1 MNVNSALST
10 LFRFVLCICL
20 ILFTAAIPI
29 EAQQTA
35 GTTYGNFSGAFAA
48 PALSGVGLATLTYT
62 AGTIYQGGTSKSIVA
77 GTLTSLDAS
86 QTSCA
91 APAYS
96 ACEFIYWT
104 SSTALLKTTTYATA
118 FGAGANI
125 IVAYVTTTAGSLV
138 ATITPASLTF
148 PTIYAPLTYEC
159 GTSAACSP
167 SLAAT
172 SDWSFSGSCAL
183 VSASPSTCSVSA
195 MAPAF
200 TSTSTY
206 ECTASPQGT
215 TAAIAAAGATVNK
228 TSGSAFTITGPNTV
242 TTVVAWRCSGH

>member
-20 ILFTAAIPI
+20 ILFTAAVPI

-35 GTTYGNFSGAFAA
+35 GTNYGNFSGAFAA
-48 PALSGVGLATLTYT
+48 PALSGVGATTLTYT

-104 SSTALLKTTTYATA
+104 SSTALLKTTSYATA
-118 FGAGANI
+118 YGAGANI
-125 IVAYVTTTAGSLV
+125 IVAYVTTSAGSAVL
-138 ATITPASLTF
+138 TITPASLDL
-148 PTIYAPLTYEC
+148 PAPAVPVFEC

-167 SLAAT
+167 SQASS
-172 SDWSFSGSCAL
+172 SDW
-183 VSASPSTCSVSA
+183 
-195 MAPAF
+195 
-200 TSTSTY
+200 
-206 ECTASPQGT
+206 
-215 TAAIAAAGATVNK
+215 
-228 TSGSAFTITGPNTV
+228 
-242 TTVVAWRCSGH
+242 

>member
-1 MNVNSALST
+1 MTSLRNFFLVPL
-10 LFRFVLCICL
+10 L
-20 ILFTAAIPI
+20 ILAMMVFTVPGFG
-29 EAQQTA
+29 QQPTNRA
-35 GTTYGNFSGAFAA
+35 TGLFDAAFAA
-48 PALSGVGLATLTYT
+48 PYLSGVGLATLTYT

-91 APAYS
+91 APAYT

-104 SSTALLKTTTYATA
+104 SSTALLKTTSYVTA
-118 FGAGANI
+118 RGNGANI

-138 ATITPASLTF
+138 GTITPASLNLV
-148 PTIYAPLTYEC
+148 APAAELYEC

-167 SLAAT
+167 SLVPAA
-172 SDWSFSGSCAL
+172 DWAFFGSCAL
-183 VSASPSTCSVSA
+183 SSASPSTCSVSA
-195 MAPAF
+195 MSPAF

-206 ECTASPQGT
+206 WCTATPQGA
-215 TAAIAAAGATVNK
+215 TAAIAAAGVAINK

-242 TTVVAWRCSGH
+242 TTTIDWRCQGH